1 MKIPQHTKILIIG
14 AGPGGAMA
22 ALQLSKLGIKSTI
35 VDKAVF
41 PRDKI
46 CGDALSA
53 KVVNLM
59 GRIDAQM
66 PIDFAKMAQQNL
78 PSWGI
83 KFVAPNGKK
92 LEIPFKKD
100 YNASADEP
108 LGYVS
113 KRMDFDNFLVKQ
125 LKKDANIQL
134 IENLALT
141 KFEKLDHGYRFF
153 DKQQTVSIST
163 DLVLIANGA
172 NSQFSKKIGQIERE
186 RNHYSAGIR
195 AYYKNVAQNH
205 VDGFIELHFFKSLLP
220 GYFWIF
226 PLPNG
231 HANVGVGMLSS
242 EISKKKVNLKKE
254 MLQLIA
260 TEESLKERFENA
272 ELIGKIDGWG
282 LPLGS
287 KKRSV
292 SGDHYMLVGDAGYFV
307 DPFTGEGIGNAMY
320 CGMYAANQA
329 IKCLD
334 KNDFSAKMMQQY
346 DVDIYRVLGQELQ
359 LSRKLQLLLNYPFIF
374 NGFAKLATRNK
385 KIGELMSSMFFDMD
399 LREKLLSPKFLF
411 NLLLNR

>member
-1 MKIPQHTKILIIG
+1 MEIPQHTKILIIG

-22 ALQLSKLGIKSTI
+22 ALHLSKLGIKSTI
-35 VDKAVF
+35 VDKAIF
-41 PRDKI
+41 PRDKV

-66 PIDFAKMAQQNL
+66 PLAFGKLSQENL

-83 KFVAPNGKK
+83 KFIAPNGKI

-100 YNASADEP
+100 YQKESDEP
-108 LGYVS
+108 LGFVS
-113 KRMDFDNFLVKQ
+113 KRVDFDNFLVEQ
-125 LKKDANIQL
+125 IKKDDNIHL

-141 KFEKLDHGYRFF
+141 EFEKLENGYRFYN
-153 DKQQTVSIST
+153 KKNTIQIST

-172 NSQFSKKIGQIERE
+172 NSQFPKKIGGIERE
-186 RNHYSAGIR
+186 KNHYSAGIR
-195 AYYKNVAQNH
+195 AYYENMGGNH
-205 VDGFIELHFFKSLLP
+205 QDGFIELHFFKSLLP

-242 EISKKKVNLKKE
+242 EISKQKVNLKKE
-254 MLQLIA
+254 MLRLIEE
-260 TEESLKERFENA
+260 EESLKKRFENA
-272 ELIGKIDGWG
+272 NLVGRIEGWG

-287 KKRSV
+287 KKRPV
-292 SGDHYMLVGDAGYFV
+292 SGDNYMLIGDAGYFV

-329 IKCLD
+329 EKCLIA
-334 KNDFSAKMMQQY
+334 NDYSAEKMQQY
-346 DVDIYRVLGQELQ
+346 DKDIYRVLGQELQ
-359 LSRKLQLLLNYPFIF
+359 LSRKLQMLLNYPFIF
-374 NGFAKLATRNK
+374 NAFAKLATRNK

-411 NLLLNR
+411 NLLRNK